1 MTANNK
7 PSLSKADAARVLLA
21 AIEDIAQVCQD
32 AAEVQRRSALLI
44 EGQRRLYTAITGE
57 EAPEFRMATRVEV
70 AS

>member
-1 MTANNK
+1 MSKVA
-7 PSLSKADAARVLLA
+7 LSRSDAARVLLA
-21 AIEDIAQVCQD
+21 AIEDVAQICQD

-57 EAPEFRMATRVEV
+57 EAPEFRMVSHVVAV